1 MGAPTKRFGKR
12 NFYLALTLLSLSA
25 VGLENLPVA
34 ADEVVIP
41 NAASANYR
49 LPGNPAFQPVSS
61 NQTAVTATINQPGL
75 ELIKTGDRGAAEP
88 GDIIIYRLLLR
99 NTSDVAA
106 RDLEIKDTLPLG
118 FKLVTSASSPKAA
131 LIGATGNT
139 PLTLTSVTTS
149 GAVATF
155 KIPGELQPQQSLELI
170 YAAVISP
177 DAIRGTGK
185 NLAVANGNSDEGPAV
200 SNPASHLVRIRPG
213 ILSDCGTL
221 LGRVFVDKNFD
232 GQQQPGEPGVPN
244 AVIYMDDGNRIT
256 TDANGLF
263 SLAYVVAGYRTG
275 TLDLTS
281 LPGYT
286 LAPNLYRIEGNSV
299 SRFVKLAPGS
309 TAKMNFAVTPT
320 FRGGRK

>member
-1 MGAPTKRFGKR
+1 MGAPIKRFARSAFGPT
-12 NFYLALTLLSLSA
+12 LILIGLSALGLLS
-25 VGLENLPVA
+25 LPVA
-34 ADEVVIP
+34 ADEIVIP
-41 NAASANYR
+41 NTASANYR
-49 LPGNPAFQPVSS
+49 LPTDPTFQQVSS
-61 NQTAVTATINQPGL
+61 NQTAVTATLGQPGL
-75 ELIKTGDRGAAEP
+75 ELIKTGDRSAAEP

-99 NTSDVAA
+99 NTSDVVAQG
-106 RDLEIKDTLPLG
+106 LEIKDTLPLG
-118 FKLVTSASSPKAA
+118 FTLVSSSPKAA
-131 LIGATGNT
+131 LIRATGNT
-139 PLTLTSVTTS
+139 PLTLTSVTPS
-149 GAVATF
+149 GAVVTF

-185 NLAVANGNSDEGPAV
+185 NLAIADSDQGRVV
-200 SNPASHLVRIRPG
+200 SNSASHTVRIRPG
-213 ILSDCGTL
+213 ILSDCGTI

-286 LAPNLYRIEGNSV
+286 LAPNLYRIEGNSA
-299 SRFVKLAPGS
+299 SRFVKLAPG
-309 TAKMNFAVTPT
+309 TTVKMNFAVTPT

>member
-1 MGAPTKRFGKR
+1 MGALIKRFAQPTCGSA
-12 NFYLALTLLSLSA
+12 LALACLGALGLLS
-25 VGLENLPVA
+25 GPVT
-34 ADEVVIP
+34 ADEIVIP

-49 LPGNPAFQPVSS
+49 LPNNPTFQPVSS
-61 NQTAVTATINQPGL
+61 NQTAVTATLGQPGL

-99 NTSDVAA
+99 NTAEVAA

-118 FKLVTSASSPKAA
+118 FKLVASSPKAA
-131 LIGATGNT
+131 LIGTTGNT

-149 GAVATF
+149 GAVVTF
-155 KIPGELQPQQSLELI
+155 KLPGELAPQQSLELI

-185 NLAVANGNSDEGPAV
+185 NLAIADGNSDEGRAA
-200 SNPASHLVRIRPG
+200 SNPATHLVRIRPG
-213 ILSDCGTL
+213 ILADCGTI

-232 GQQQPGEPGVPN
+232 GQQQSGEPGVPN

-263 SLAYVVAGYRTG
+263 SLAYVVAGYRSG

-299 SRFVKLAPGS
+299 ARFVKLAPGS
-309 TAKMNFAVTPT
+309 TVKMNFAVTPT